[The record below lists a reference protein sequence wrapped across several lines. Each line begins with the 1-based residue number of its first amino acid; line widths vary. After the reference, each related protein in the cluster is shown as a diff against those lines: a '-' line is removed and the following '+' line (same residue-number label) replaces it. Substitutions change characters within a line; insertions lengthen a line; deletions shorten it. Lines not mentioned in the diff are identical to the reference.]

1 MIIYGVFDSFF
12 STVFGVVYLLIV
24 VSILI
29 FVILDNRNP
38 FKTLAW
44 ILVLVCFPIVGLVAY
59 FFFGRDTRKEKL
71 IGKKGY
77 ERLAKYPMMEWQQ
90 QQALTTLDKQT
101 QWMHFFRKVNNAL
114 PFEANDWTVYR
125 DGYSMLHS
133 LLVAIASAKHH
144 IHLEFYIFE
153 DDAVGRLVR
162 DALIDKAHEGVEVRV
177 LYDDVGCWKV
187 SHLFYDVMR
196 EAGIEVR
203 SFLKVR
209 FPRFTSKV
217 NFRNHRKVV
226 VVDGCVGFVG
236 GMNLAERYLKG
247 VPWGIWR
254 DTMMKL
260 EGKAVY
266 GLQTAFLTD
275 WYATDH
281 SLLTSSTYFPEME
294 VRGNVLAQIVT
305 SDPIGKWRDIMQGLL
320 LAISS
325 SRKYF
330 YVQTPYLLPTEPV
343 MLALK
348 TIALAGVDVRVMVP
362 MKGDNKLIHW
372 GTMSYWEELMEAG
385 VKIYGYNK
393 GFLHSKLWVCDDQF
407 FSIGSTNMDFRSFE
421 HNFEVNAFVYD
432 SDAAMEMKQLF
443 LSDQKDAEL
452 ISLKEWRMRPWSRK
466 MMESIIRLFSPLL

>member
-1 MIIYGVFDSFF
+1 MIIYGVFDNFF
-12 STVFGVVYLLIV
+12 STFFGVVYLLIV

-90 QQALTTLDKQT
+90 QQALTALDKQT
-101 QWMHFFRKVNNAL
+101 QWMHFFRRVNNSL
-114 PFEANDWTVYR
+114 PFEGNAWTVYK

-133 LLVAIASAKHH
+133 LLVAIARAKHH

-162 DALIDKAHEGVEVRV
+162 DALIDKAHEGIEVRV

-187 SHLFYDVMR
+187 SHQFYDVMR

-217 NFRNHRKVV
+217 NFRNHRKLV

-236 GMNLAERYLKG
+236 FTGDRHCRR
-247 VPWGIWR
+247 WC
-254 DTMMKL
+254 
-260 EGKAVY
+260 
-266 GLQTAFLTD
+266 
-275 WYATDH
+275 ATN
-281 SLLTSSTYFPEME
+281 SSTRE
-294 VRGNVLAQIVT
+294 
-305 SDPIGKWRDIMQGLL
+305 
-320 LAISS
+320 
-325 SRKYF
+325 
-330 YVQTPYLLPTEPV
+330 
-343 MLALK
+343 
-348 TIALAGVDVRVMVP
+348 
-362 MKGDNKLIHW
+362 
-372 GTMSYWEELMEAG
+372 
-385 VKIYGYNK
+385 
-393 GFLHSKLWVCDDQF
+393 
-407 FSIGSTNMDFRSFE
+407 
-421 HNFEVNAFVYD
+421 
-432 SDAAMEMKQLF
+432 
-443 LSDQKDAEL
+443 
-452 ISLKEWRMRPWSRK
+452 
-466 MMESIIRLFSPLL
+466 